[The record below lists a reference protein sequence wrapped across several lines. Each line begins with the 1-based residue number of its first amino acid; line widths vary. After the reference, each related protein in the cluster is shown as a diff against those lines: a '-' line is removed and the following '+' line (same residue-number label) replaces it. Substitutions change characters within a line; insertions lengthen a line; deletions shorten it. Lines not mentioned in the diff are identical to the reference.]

1 MLVDYKE
8 KKNKDNEKKNEQTRM
23 ESIEKLKNESFEKL
37 IDSINKYIY
46 KIEYPDKESKEKH
59 KLLKEEYDQQL
70 AKNVKI
76 QELFIDKK

>member
-1 MLVDYKE
+1 
-8 KKNKDNEKKNEQTRM
+8 M

-59 KLLKEEYDQQL
+59 KLLKEEYDQ
-70 AKNVKI
+70 
-76 QELFIDKK
+76 